1 MSESYVLSFWHLGNK
16 GLFWKSWEMK
26 QGDTLLHSFIS
37 RSVLGNPID
46 ASWRFQNLV
55 ALKLSVHLCLEHLL
69 GDAHVRLKT
78 TDVNFYITLLNLIR
92 KIGQLRLGL
101 DWETV
106 LWCLLF
112 GSIELWP
119 VTLGTKQ
126 PIPLSCLNFL
136 LIAALILSTL
146 SFTIF
151 FSVVIIFNCN
161 CWVVMLSLHTDC
173 LRQM

>member
-1 MSESYVLSFWHLGNK
+1 
-16 GLFWKSWEMK
+16 MK
-26 QGDTLLHSFIS
+26 QGDTLLYSFTSI
-37 RSVLGNPID
+37 SVLGSPID

-55 ALKLSVHLCLEHLL
+55 SLKLSVHLSLEHLL

-78 TDVNFYITLLNLIR
+78 TDVNFYIPLLNLIR
-92 KIGQLRLGL
+92 EIGQLRLGL
-101 DWETV
+101 DWESV

-119 VTLGTKQ
+119 VTLEIKQ
-126 PIPLSCLNFL
+126 SIPLGCFNFL

-146 SFTIF
+146 SFCTF
-151 FSVVIIFNCN
+151 FSVVITFNFNCG
-161 CWVVMLSLHTDC
+161 VVMLSLHTDC